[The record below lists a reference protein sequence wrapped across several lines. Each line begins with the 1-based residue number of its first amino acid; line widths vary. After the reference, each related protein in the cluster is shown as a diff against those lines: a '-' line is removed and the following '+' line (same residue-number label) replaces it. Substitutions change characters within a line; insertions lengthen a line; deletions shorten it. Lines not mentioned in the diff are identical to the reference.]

1 MFSQSQQSQ
10 QPQQSQ
16 HRSTDDAGL
25 PAGTTAFV
33 FDITADEIRRRSLA
47 AASLGPNR
55 DIAEEERREAE
66 AYALLYSGLDAEQQR
81 LYDEL
86 VTAGVLPLEERDDAA
101 H

>member
-1 MFSQSQQSQ
+1 MSL
-10 QPQQSQ
+10 
-16 HRSTDDAGL
+16 HRTDDADL
-25 PAGTTAFV
+25 SAGVASFV
-33 FDITADEIRRRSLA
+33 FDVTADEIRRRSLA

-81 LYDEL
+81 LYDDL
-86 VTAGVLPLEERDDAA
+86 VTAGVLPMEERADAA